1 MAVEEIIVR
10 QPADLAPYVDD
21 IVGVY
26 DRAFREPPYNH
37 NAIAADNFRGILP
50 THLTYP
56 DFEAILLYEAGR
68 LLGFVYGHTNA
79 PDQWWYRQIAP
90 SLSSTVRRD
99 VFDGAWVVVEL
110 AVDPAARRRGFGR
123 QLLAATMDRK
133 PNRWAV
139 LTTMDADSAAVHLY
153 AQAGFQPLL
162 SQFVFPEGLGR
173 WLVLARDLSSSSGAA
188 TNCQT
193 GRSSGPNGSASP
205 SSRPSSDQSVTDGSS
220 SIRAGSLNGESQ
232 T

>member
-10 QPADLAPYVDD
+10 RPADLAPHVDA

-37 NAIAADNFRGILP
+37 SALAADSFRGILP

-56 DFEAILLYEAGR
+56 DFEAVLLYEGGR
-68 LLGFVYGHTNA
+68 LLGFVYGHTNR

-90 SLSSTVRRD
+90 SLPASVREE

-110 AVDPAARRRGFGR
+110 AVDPDARRRGLGR
-123 QLLAATMDRK
+123 RLLAATLSGK

-139 LTTMDADSAAVHLY
+139 LTTMDADSPAVHLY
-153 AQAGFQPLL
+153 GRFGFEPLL
-162 SQFVFPEGLGR
+162 RQFVFPQGLGH
-173 WLVLARDLSSSSGAA
+173 WLVLARNLDPASAGTA
-188 TNCQT
+188 TGQRREPV
-193 GRSSGPNGSASP
+193 GEE
-205 SSRPSSDQSVTDGSS
+205 GSS
-220 SIRAGSLNGESQ
+220 
-232 T
+232 